1 MIRYAAR
8 RMEMGLLFYCC
19 DVSFYPRAGSLPH
32 WRISTEWE
40 DEFECKHSV
49 PLAERRVSTF
59 LDTRSA
65 LSRTTQTASAALNKH
80 TPGLA

>member
-19 DVSFYPRAGSLPH
+19 DVSFYPRALFLIGELVQSGRMNLNANIRFH
-32 WRISTEWE
+32 WPSGAFRLFWTL
-40 DEFECKHSV
+40 D
-49 PLAERRVSTF
+49 RR
-59 LDTRSA
+59 
-65 LSRTTQTASAALNKH
+65 SRTTQTASAALNKH